1 MEDVSSLKQMS
12 SDLNGLITL
21 LNSMTNSQYYKNE
34 FKFFFYI
41 SFVYIFGNKTIN
53 RLSDSLISLHFHF
66 IFQL

>member
-34 FKFFFYI
+34 FKFFFNI
-41 SFVYIFGNKTIN
+41 SSCIFLATK
-53 RLSDSLISLHFHF
+53 L
-66 IFQL
+66 